1 MIEKVKGAIYR
12 FERKQG
18 NETSTFYDVVYN
30 ILIDRWTKSSTLL
43 HCTAHSL
50 NPRYYSKEWLNA
62 VSGRVSP
69 HKDVELSEER
79 NKCLRRYFPDVE
91 ERRLVNQEF
100 ARFSGGLDAFGSFD
114 SLEDRWVL
122 DSKAWWLVH
131 GYSAPI
137 LQNLALKLLGQP
149 CSSSCCERNWSTYSF
164 IHSMRRNKISP
175 KRAEDLVFVHTNL
188 HLLSRNDADYKQG
201 ESKLWDIGGDAFDSF
216 DNGAGVLEI
225 ASLSLDEPTME
236 TMLFTDDGDGNV
248 MLLHWNL
255 ECKLVFFLYFVEC
268 FLFDVCNIL
277 ID

>member
-1 MIEKVKGAIYR
+1 
-12 FERKQG
+12 
-18 NETSTFYDVVYN
+18 
-30 ILIDRWTKSSTLL
+30 KSSTPL

-50 NPRYYSKEWLNA
+50 NPRYYSKEWLN
-62 VSGRVSP
+62 VVLGRVSP
-69 HKDVELSEER
+69 RKDVELSEER

-122 DSKAWWLVH
+122 DPKAWWLVH
-131 GYSAPI
+131 GSSAPI

-164 IHSMRRNKISP
+164 MHSMRSPLSMRRNKISP
-175 KRAEDLVFVHTNL
+175 KRAEDLVFVHINL
-188 HLLSRNDADYKQG
+188 RLLSRNDADYKQG
-201 ESKLWDIGGDAFDSF
+201 ERQLWDIGGDAFDSF

-236 TMLFTDDGDGNV
+236 TMLFTDDGD
-248 MLLHWNL
+248 
-255 ECKLVFFLYFVEC
+255 
-268 FLFDVCNIL
+268 
-277 ID
+277 

>member
-1 MIEKVKGAIYR
+1 
-12 FERKQG
+12 
-18 NETSTFYDVVYN
+18 DVVYN
-30 ILIDRWTKSSTLL
+30 ILIDQWTKSSTPL

-50 NPRYYSKEWLNA
+50 NPSKKWLND
-62 VSGRVSP
+62 VSDRVSS

-91 ERRLVNQEF
+91 ERRLVNQEI
-100 ARFSGGLDAFGSFD
+100 ARFSKGLDAFGSFD

-122 DSKAWWLVH
+122 DPKAWWLVH
-131 GYSAPI
+131 GSSAPI

-149 CSSSCCERNWSTYSF
+149 CSSSCCERNSTYSF

-188 HLLSRNDADYKQG
+188 RLLSRNDADYKQG
-201 ESKLWDIGGDAFDSF
+201 ESKLWDIRGDAFDSF

-236 TMLFTDDGDGNV
+236 TMFFTDDGD
-248 MLLHWNL
+248 
-255 ECKLVFFLYFVEC
+255 
-268 FLFDVCNIL
+268 
-277 ID
+277 